1 VYLGHCFHEK
11 ILFMIPN
18 HIFQVEI
25 WQKNCKISPPNLI
38 CSTAPRQQLQQS
50 VQRDMK
56 TTTMSERPVK
66 WIAEAVQQ
74 TSTTSHSIVHSSSD
88 FYILKDLQDVQ
99 AI

>member
-1 VYLGHCFHEK
+1 
-11 ILFMIPN
+11 MIPN
-18 HIFQVEI
+18 HISQDEI
-25 WQKNCKISPPNLI
+25 WQKNYKISPQTSSAPLLQDSN
-38 CSTAPRQQLQQS
+38 CSK
-50 VQRDMK
+50 VFRDMK
-56 TTTMSERPVK
+56 ITTMSERPVK

>member
-1 VYLGHCFHEK
+1 LKFGK
-11 ILFMIPN
+11 
-18 HIFQVEI
+18 EI
-25 WQKNCKISPPNLI
+25 AKFLPQTSSAPLLQDSNCSE
-38 CSTAPRQQLQQS
+38 
-50 VQRDMK
+50 VFRDMK
-56 TTTMSERPVK
+56 ITAMSERPVK